1 VSSSLR
7 CSSHFLQLFGT
18 LGLCYL
24 VLGIIWLVLTIVHRH
39 ELLQLQ
45 IWIAVVIAIGM
56 SHMSFAFGDAEY
68 YNNNG
73 VRLKFLMVVAQLLLV
88 AKNTLARL
96 LILVVSMG
104 FGVLK

>member
-1 VSSSLR
+1 
-7 CSSHFLQLFGT
+7 
-18 LGLCYL
+18 
-24 VLGIIWLVLTIVHRH
+24 
-39 ELLQLQ
+39 
-45 IWIAVVIAIGM
+45 
-56 SHMSFAFGDAEY
+56 MSFAFGDAEY